1 MIEEAAGLAG
11 SSAATYI
18 PSPSNGATAREEGE
32 PSRAVG
38 RQHETRGPAPG
49 AGFNPLGNWGEF
61 RRRPRGRPRKT
72 VRYPFLEAAK
82 IFLNSHVAY
91 FGENTLRQRRRDL
104 RVMARDL
111 WSLRRNGLVTTTR
124 PDRLSEADVAAL
136 VVYWRTRDSRY
147 HGPMKPQ
154 TQRKYIS
161 ILEMFLN
168 ANGNPVVSN
177 MRRMRRLRVPTA
189 PDSPIE
195 TLTTDQLDAI
205 RRAAESMSG
214 WKSSVARLLVVLLPA
229 CGLRR
234 REIRLARLA
243 DLDLQRWRI
252 RVTHPK
258 GEGAWASDDV
268 APILPSARQA
278 VLDFLEERKAFLDG
292 AAHEAL
298 IPIRWADGT
307 IGYWSDA
314 PFGKLK
320 AELERRSGVRF
331 SLRMFRSTFAQVAKD
346 YGVTI
351 ESVSKALRHK
361 TTKTT
366 ETYYARIRADDA
378 FADFEEKFARPP
390 VRVIPR

>member
-1 MIEEAAGLAG
+1 MSHRLDLAREVLRPESQVDSLEVSAVSELRRPAHRDPAERG
-11 SSAATYI
+11 EVQMSPLQPGDSAATYMASESHEN
-18 PSPSNGATAREEGE
+18 PAREEGE

-61 RRRPRGRPRKT
+61 GHRRRGRPRKA
-72 VRYPFLEAAK
+72 VRYPFLEAARR
-82 IFLNSHVAY
+82 FLDSHVAY
-91 FGENTLRQRRRDL
+91 FGENTLKQRGRDL

-111 WSLRRNGLVTTTR
+111 WSLRRKGLVTTTR
-124 PDRLSEADVAAL
+124 PDRLSEADVAA
-136 VVYWRTRDSRY
+136 
-147 HGPMKPQ
+147 P
-154 TQRKYIS
+154 
-161 ILEMFLN
+161 
-168 ANGNPVVSN
+168 
-177 MRRMRRLRVPTA
+177 
-189 PDSPIE
+189 
-195 TLTTDQLDAI
+195 
-205 RRAAESMSG
+205 
-214 WKSSVARLLVVLLPA
+214 PA

-234 REIRLARLA
+234 REMRLARLA

-252 RVTHPK
+252 RVIHPK

-278 VLDFLEERKAFLDG
+278 VLDFLEERKAFLGD

-298 IPIRWADGT
+298 IPVRWADGT
-307 IGYWSDA
+307 LGYWSDA

-320 AELERRSGVRF
+320 AELEHRSGVRF
-331 SLRMFRSTFAQVAKD
+331 SLKMFRSTFAQVAKD
-346 YGVTI
+346 YGVDI